1 MQNSCTMAASA
12 AVTCSDTEYPSDTHF
27 QPIQTAADVQTAAG
41 FGASHSATH
50 RSTAVSAAVAPN
62 AATSVTAA
70 QEAAASTVAAPNAAA
85 SAVAAPK
92 AATSAAVAPNAAAS
106 PRALVSEAAA
116 ATAAAA
122 TGQDRVTGVGYQ
134 NDQEVK
140 TSVDH
145 LGNRYGYRFAKRVF
159 DIAFSLLVLVLFWW
173 IYVIVAIAIKVDD
186 PAGPVFFVQER
197 MGKNEKPFNMFK
209 FRSMYADAEERLAEL
224 KELNEKDGPV
234 FKIRDDPRVTRVGHF
249 IRKTSIDELPQFF
262 NVLLGNMSIVGP
274 RPALRRETDLY
285 TPHQRERLLVKPG
298 ITCYWQTRKNRDA
311 ISFDEWVDL
320 DLLYINQCSALA
332 DIKLIIQ
339 TVGCVLTAQ
348 GS

>member
-1 MQNSCTMAASA
+1 MQGSYRISA
-12 AVTCSDTEYPSDTHF
+12 FGDIDTDRCEAGSSLTL
-27 QPIQTAADVQTAAG
+27 QTNGLVRANRNGVDRLI
-41 FGASHSATH
+41 SKSACIDSPKSSA
-50 RSTAVSAAVAPN
+50 STADDI
-62 AATSVTAA
+62 ATD
-70 QEAAASTVAAPNAAA
+70 
-85 SAVAAPK
+85 
-92 AATSAAVAPNAAAS
+92 
-106 PRALVSEAAA
+106 SE
-116 ATAAAA
+116 
-122 TGQDRVTGVGYQ
+122 DRVTGVGYQ
-134 NDQEVK
+134 SDEG
-140 TSVDH
+140 TLASVSR
-145 LGNRYGYRFAKRVF
+145 LQRRYGYRFAKRAF
-159 DIAFSLLVLVLFWW
+159 DIAFSLLVLALFWW
-173 IYVIVAIAIKVDD
+173 VYVVVAIAIKVDD

-197 MGKNEKPFNMFK
+197 MGKNGKPFTMYK

-234 FKIRDDPRVTRVGHF
+234 FKIKDDPRITKVGRF

-320 DLLYINQCSALA
+320 DLLYINQCNAWA
-332 DIKLIIQ
+332 DFKLVIQ
-339 TVGCVLTAQ
+339 TVGCVLSAQ

>member
-1 MQNSCTMAASA
+1 MQGSYRISA
-12 AVTCSDTEYPSDTHF
+12 FGDIDMDRCEAGSSVTLQKNGLVRANRNGVDRLISKSACIDGPES
-27 QPIQTAADVQTAAG
+27 
-41 FGASHSATH
+41 SAT
-50 RSTAVSAAVAPN
+50 TADDI
-62 AATSVTAA
+62 ATD
-70 QEAAASTVAAPNAAA
+70 
-85 SAVAAPK
+85 
-92 AATSAAVAPNAAAS
+92 
-106 PRALVSEAAA
+106 SE
-116 ATAAAA
+116 
-122 TGQDRVTGVGYQ
+122 DRVTSVGYQ
-134 NDQEVK
+134 SDEG
-140 TSVDH
+140 TLASVSR
-145 LGNRYGYRFAKRVF
+145 LQRRYGYRFAKRTF

-173 IYVIVAIAIKVDD
+173 LYVIVAIAIKVDD

-197 MGKNEKPFNMFK
+197 MGKDEKPFNMFK

-234 FKIRDDPRVTRVGHF
+234 FKIRDDPRITRVGRF

-311 ISFDEWVDL
+311 IGFDEWVDL
-320 DLLYINQCSALA
+320 DLLYINQCSAWA
-332 DIKLIIQ
+332 DFKLVVQ

>member
-1 MQNSCTMAASA
+1 MIPRKLFGGGVFVERQSCEQLCLAEAGQASGEQA
-12 AVTCSDTEYPSDTHF
+12 PVLSSKSRKSTEFPTL
-27 QPIQTAADVQTAAG
+27 QTTGD
-41 FGASHSATH
+41 
-50 RSTAVSAAVAPN
+50 
-62 AATSVTAA
+62 
-70 QEAAASTVAAPNAAA
+70 AAST
-85 SAVAAPK
+85 S
-92 AATSAAVAPNAAAS
+92 SS
-106 PRALVSEAAA
+106 SE
-116 ATAAAA
+116 
-122 TGQDRVTGVGYQ
+122 RITGVEYQ
-134 NDQEVK
+134 DDEKVRA
-140 TSVDH
+140 SVERLAH
-145 LGNRYGYRFAKRVF
+145 RYGYRFVKRLF
-159 DIAFSLLVLVLFWW
+159 DIAFSLLVFALFWW
-173 IYVIVAIAIKVDD
+173 VYVIVAIATKIDD

-197 MGKNEKPFNMFK
+197 MGKDEKPFKMYK

-234 FKIRDDPRVTRVGHF
+234 FKIKDDPRITRVGHF

-311 ISFDEWVDL
+311 IGFDEWVDL
-320 DLLYINQCSALA
+320 DLLYINQCSAWA
-332 DIKLIIQ
+332 DFKIVVQ

>member
-1 MQNSCTMAASA
+1 MQSS
-12 AVTCSDTEYPSDTHF
+12 Y
-27 QPIQTAADVQTAAG
+27 
-41 FGASHSATH
+41 
-50 RSTAVSAAVAPN
+50 VAF
-62 AATSVTAA
+62 
-70 QEAAASTVAAPNAAA
+70 ASTDVNADCCEASSFLSPSSGEIACANNNGANELVPNG
-85 SAVAAPK
+85 SYFG
-92 AATSAAVAPNAAAS
+92 S
-106 PRALVSEAAA
+106 RAENDGSVP
-116 ATAAAA
+116 TAYR
-122 TGQDRVTGVGYQ
+122 DRVTGVGYQ
-134 NDQEVK
+134 PDSK
-140 TSVDH
+140 TRASASRLH
-145 LGNRYGYRFAKRVF
+145 RRYVYRFAKRTF
-159 DIAFSLLVLVLFWW
+159 DIAFSLLVLALFWW
-173 IYVIVAIAIKVDD
+173 IYVIVAIAIKIDD

-234 FKIRDDPRVTRVGHF
+234 FKIKDDPRITRVGHF

-274 RPALRRETDLY
+274 RPALKRETDLY

-320 DLLYINQCSALA
+320 DLLYINQCSAWA
-332 DIKLIIQ
+332 DFKLVVQ

>member
-1 MQNSCTMAASA
+1 MQSS
-12 AVTCSDTEYPSDTHF
+12 Y
-27 QPIQTAADVQTAAG
+27 
-41 FGASHSATH
+41 
-50 RSTAVSAAVAPN
+50 VAF
-62 AATSVTAA
+62 
-70 QEAAASTVAAPNAAA
+70 ASTDVNADYCEASSFLNPSSGEIVCANNNGTNELVPNG
-85 SAVAAPK
+85 SHTGSRAVNYGSVP
-92 AATSAAVAPNAAAS
+92 TTY
-106 PRALVSEAAA
+106 R
-116 ATAAAA
+116 
-122 TGQDRVTGVGYQ
+122 DRVTGVGYQ
-134 NDQEVK
+134 PDSK
-140 TSVDH
+140 TRASASRLH
-145 LGNRYGYRFAKRVF
+145 RRYGYRFAKRTF
-159 DIAFSLLVLVLFWW
+159 DIAFSLLVLALFWW

-197 MGKNEKPFNMFK
+197 MGKDEKPFNMFK

-234 FKIRDDPRVTRVGHF
+234 FKIKDDPRITRVGRF

-320 DLLYINQCSALA
+320 DLLYINQCSAWA
-332 DIKLIIQ
+332 DFKLVIQ

>member
-1 MQNSCTMAASA
+1 MSPKSRK
-12 AVTCSDTEYPSDTHF
+12 STEFTTLQGTKD
-27 QPIQTAADVQTAAG
+27 
-41 FGASHSATH
+41 
-50 RSTAVSAAVAPN
+50 AVATPIN
-62 AATSVTAA
+62 P
-70 QEAAASTVAAPNAAA
+70 E
-85 SAVAAPK
+85 
-92 AATSAAVAPNAAAS
+92 
-106 PRALVSEAAA
+106 RI
-116 ATAAAA
+116 
-122 TGQDRVTGVGYQ
+122 TGVGYQ
-134 NDQEVK
+134 DDDMVRA
-140 TSVDH
+140 SVERLAH
-145 LGNRYGYRFAKRVF
+145 RYGYRFVKRLF
-159 DIAFSLLVLVLFWW
+159 DIAFSLLVFALFWW
-173 IYVIVAIAIKVDD
+173 VYVIVAIATKIDD

-197 MGKNEKPFNMFK
+197 MGKDEKPFKMYK

-234 FKIRDDPRVTRVGHF
+234 FKIKDDPRITRVGHF

-311 ISFDEWVDL
+311 IGFDEWVDL
-320 DLLYINQCSALA
+320 DLLYINQCSAWA
-332 DIKLIIQ
+332 DFKIVVQ